1 MDFFH
6 WTTKIV
12 SRNKGKSAVAAS
24 AYISGTRM
32 ENTWDGVAHDY
43 TRKKHV
49 IYTEVM
55 LPPNAPQEYADR
67 SLLWN
72 SVEWNETKAN
82 AQLARSIELALPAEL
97 NHEQNIALVRKLVQK
112 LFVDKGMCADVAF
125 HDKGDGNPHAH
136 ILLTMRPL
144 TSDGKWGDKS
154 RLEYIL
160 DAEGNR
166 IPAKQKGR
174 WKARKVCTTDWDDR
188 GNAERWRAAA
198 ADAINEALR
207 EAGFA
212 QGFVDPRSYADQG
225 VQRIPMVH
233 EGPDARAMEKR
244 GIPTEVGEK
253 NREIRQQNKLLGQM
267 EARLARL
274 NAWAQYEKKKDELL
288 IAQGEDVSRESLRFK
303 LASNILASS
312 VQPNRKDHR
321 LRDST
326 GLLSIMHEYNITDA
340 ASCLAAIQT
349 VNTKFY
355 GLKSKRKENH
365 DLSLELS
372 VRIESYEK
380 WKKYQKHHRTW
391 EKLPEAKRGGFEQK
405 YEYELRQYR
414 QAASVLRRCQDDGEK
429 IDYKGWKA
437 ALEYLDKERFM
448 LDYQLED
455 MKEEVRR
462 LEVVKREFIQEN
474 KKTKPDR
481 YTR

>member
-1 MDFFH
+1 MEFFH

-32 ENTWDGVAHDY
+32 ENTWDGVNHDY

-97 NHEQNIALVRKLVQK
+97 NHEQNIALIRKLVQK
-112 LFVDKGMCADVAF
+112 LFVNKGMCADVAF

-144 TSDGKWGDKS
+144 TPDGKWGDKS

-160 DAEGNR
+160 DADGNR
-166 IPAKQKGR
+166 ISAKQKGR
-174 WKARKVCTTDWDDR
+174 WKTRKVCTTDWDDR
-188 GNAERWRAAA
+188 GNAEHWRAAA

-207 EAGFA
+207 EAGFT
-212 QGFVDPRSYADQG
+212 QGFVDPRSYANQG

-253 NREIRQQNKLLGQM
+253 NREIRQQNKLLSQL

-288 IAQGEDVSRESLRFK
+288 TAQGEDVSRESLRFK

-355 GLKSKRKENH
+355 S
-365 DLSLELS
+365 
-372 VRIESYEK
+372 
-380 WKKYQKHHRTW
+380 
-391 EKLPEAKRGGFEQK
+391 
-405 YEYELRQYR
+405 
-414 QAASVLRRCQDDGEK
+414 
-429 IDYKGWKA
+429 
-437 ALEYLDKERFM
+437 
-448 LDYQLED
+448 
-455 MKEEVRR
+455 
-462 LEVVKREFIQEN
+462 
-474 KKTKPDR
+474 
-481 YTR
+481 

>member
-12 SRNKGKSAVAAS
+12 SRNKGRSAVAAS
-24 AYISGTRM
+24 AYISGTKM

-43 TRKKHV
+43 TRKQHI

-55 LPPNAPQEYADR
+55 LPPNAPQEYTDR
-67 SLLWN
+67 SILWN

-97 NHEQNIALVRKLVQK
+97 NHEQNITLVRKLVQE

-144 TSDGKWGDKS
+144 TPDGKWGDKS

-160 DAEGNR
+160 DADGNR

-174 WKARKVCTTDWDDR
+174 WKTRKVNTTDWDDR

-198 ADAINEALR
+198 ADAINQALR
-207 EAGFA
+207 DAGFT

-244 GIPTEVGEK
+244 GIPTEVGER
-253 NREIRQQNKLLGQM
+253 NREIRQENKLLSQL

-288 IAQGEDVSRESLRFK
+288 IVQGEEVSRESLRFK
-303 LASNILASS
+303 LASNILAST
-312 VQPNRKDHR
+312 VMPNRKDHR

-326 GLLSIMHEYNITDA
+326 GLLAIMHEYNIIDA
-340 ASCLAAIQT
+340 ASCLAAIQA

-355 GLKSKRKENH
+355 GLKSKKKENH
-365 DLSLELS
+365 DLTLELG
-372 VRIESYEK
+372 VRIGAYEK
-380 WKKYQKHHRTW
+380 WKKYRKHYLAW
-391 EKLPEAKRGGFEQK
+391 EKLPEAKRGDFERR

-414 QAASVLRRCQDDGEK
+414 EASVALRRWQSDGEK
-429 IDYKGWKA
+429 IDYKGWKQ
-437 ALEYLDKERFM
+437 ALEYLNKEGFM
-448 LDYQLED
+448 LDYQMQE

-474 KKTKPDR
+474 KRTKPER
-481 YTR
+481 YER

>member
-32 ENTWDGVAHDY
+32 ENTWDGVTHDY

-49 IYTEVM
+49 IYTEVL

-97 NHEQNIALVRKLVQK
+97 NHEQNIALIRKLVQE

-125 HDKGDGNPHAH
+125 HDKGGGNPHAH

-144 TSDGKWGDKS
+144 TPDGKWGDKS

-160 DAEGNR
+160 DADGNR
-166 IPAKQKGR
+166 IPARQKGR
-174 WKARKVCTTDWDDR
+174 WKNRKVYTTDWDDC

-207 EAGFA
+207 EAGFT

-225 VQRIPMVH
+225 VQRIPMIH

-253 NREIRQQNKLLGQM
+253 NREIRQ
-267 EARLARL
+267 
-274 NAWAQYEKKKDELL
+274 
-288 IAQGEDVSRESLRFK
+288 
-303 LASNILASS
+303 
-312 VQPNRKDHR
+312 
-321 LRDST
+321 
-326 GLLSIMHEYNITDA
+326 
-340 ASCLAAIQT
+340 
-349 VNTKFY
+349 
-355 GLKSKRKENH
+355 
-365 DLSLELS
+365 
-372 VRIESYEK
+372 
-380 WKKYQKHHRTW
+380 
-391 EKLPEAKRGGFEQK
+391 
-405 YEYELRQYR
+405 
-414 QAASVLRRCQDDGEK
+414 
-429 IDYKGWKA
+429 
-437 ALEYLDKERFM
+437 
-448 LDYQLED
+448 
-455 MKEEVRR
+455 
-462 LEVVKREFIQEN
+462 
-474 KKTKPDR
+474 
-481 YTR
+481 